1 MLLSTNPIAA
11 GIPANKEPPIVL
23 DMATTVTAYGKVKA
37 KAKRGEAMPEG
48 WLIDR
53 QGKPLL
59 DPKRDDEGF
68 LLPIGGHKGYGLAL
82 VVGILAGALGG
93 GADGRDVHRK
103 SVGTGKRVG

>member
-1 MLLSTNPIAA
+1 
-11 GIPANKEPPIVL
+11 
-23 DMATTVTAYGKVKA
+23 MATTVTAYGKVKA

-48 WLIDR
+48 WMIDR

-59 DPKRDDEGF
+59 DPKRADEGF

-93 GADGRDVHRK
+93 AAVGSDGIGRATCRERVCPYGWI
-103 SVGTGKRVG
+103 SVVAVTLKKK